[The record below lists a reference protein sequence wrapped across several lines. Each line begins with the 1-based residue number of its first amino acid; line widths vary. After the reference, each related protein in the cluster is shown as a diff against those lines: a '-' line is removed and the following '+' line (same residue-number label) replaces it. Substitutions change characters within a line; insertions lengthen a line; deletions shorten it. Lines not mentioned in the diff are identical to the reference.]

1 MMMTHSERERQ
12 MKEKQEADLES
23 IRKMEEQHLQR
34 IKKKK
39 EQD

>member
-1 MMMTHSERERQ
+1 
-12 MKEKQEADLES
+12 MKEKQDADLES
-23 IRKMEEQHLQR
+23 IRKMEEQRLQQ

>member
-1 MMMTHSERERQ
+1 MMMTRSKRERQ
-12 MKEKQEADLES
+12 MKEKQDADLES
-23 IRKMEEQHLQR
+23 IRKMEEQRLQQ